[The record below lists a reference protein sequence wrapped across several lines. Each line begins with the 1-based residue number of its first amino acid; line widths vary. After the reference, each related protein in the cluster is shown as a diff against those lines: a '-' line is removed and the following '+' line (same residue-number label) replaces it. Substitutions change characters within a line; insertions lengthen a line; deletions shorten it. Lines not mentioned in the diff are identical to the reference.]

1 MHVQILPNTSE
12 HLLTATMCCI
22 TILEHIKCHTSFC
35 YALFWYT
42 GFHFYVIPHSLFL
55 NHIIS
60 DSIFLSYLFLL
71 CFIPLQLVPVPHYTW
86 FQIEISVIPDSVMPV
101 SLISLCTFWL
111 YLIMLSKVLLYSTS
125 YLSCVVPYFVMPL
138 SVIPKSIYDR
148 FLGPIW
154 PSYLSNFAATQNC
167 SQCPR
172 QPQ

>member
-1 MHVQILPNTSE
+1 MHPQMAAQCMCRYCLIHRNTCWLPQCVALPSWSISNVI
-12 HLLTATMCCI
+12 HLSVMPDSAD
-22 TILEHIKCHTSFC
+22 SF
-35 YALFWYT
+35 
-42 GFHFYVIPHSLFL
+42 
-55 NHIIS
+55 
-60 DSIFLSYLFLL
+60 FLSYLFLL

-111 YLIMLSKVLLYSTS
+111 YLIMLCEVLLYSTS

-154 PSYLSNFAATQNC
+154 PSYLSNFAATQTCN
-167 SQCPR
+167 QCPK